1 MKFFITNV
9 FLSFKRTWIRIP
21 STDQD
26 PEGHLKRFITD
37 PDPNHMPKI
46 NSFNKQVG
54 FQIPVPLNQTILTHA
69 SKHSEQ
75 VLGSR
80 CIKFS
85 KTEEAPDFRPDYY
98 GLIYPAG
105 NRVSEKTGHSPA
117 KCRAVL
123 HILS

>member
-1 MKFFITNV
+1 
-9 FLSFKRTWIRIP
+9 
-21 STDQD
+21 
-26 PEGHLKRFITD
+26 
-37 PDPNHMPKI
+37 MPKI

-80 CIKFS
+80 CIQFS